1 MRMRAECLRAGA
13 LRLCL
18 ALMLGLLVVSGY
30 VVAPQLFAH
39 ADSAA
44 TAGMLAGHIFHQ
56 VNNGVL
62 ILGIAVLLFW
72 LRVGLKS
79 RLRWGLLAAVLLLV
93 AVNAFALAPWLAAL
107 KAQAGDITKLA
118 ADDPLRARFGMG
130 HGISAVIHM
139 LASLLAA
146 WLVALGAEGACR
158 RS

>member
-1 MRMRAECLRAGA
+1 M
-13 LRLCL
+13 
-18 ALMLGLLVVSGY
+18 
-30 VVAPQLFAH
+30 
-39 ADSAA
+39 
-44 TAGMLAGHIFHQ
+44 
-56 VNNGVL
+56 
-62 ILGIAVLLFW
+62 LLFW
-72 LRVGLKS
+72 LRAGLKS

-93 AVNAFALAPWLAAL
+93 AMNAFALAPWLAAL